1 MKEEAKRWI
10 EFAGEDLKIAE
21 LALKEKLYNQ
31 ACFHSQQCVEKILKG
46 FIIFKGKIYPKTH
59 KLVDIISKI
68 GKSPFD
74 NLKDEIVLLDC
85 FYILTRYPNAL
96 PGTLPE
102 VLPSEKDAIES
113 LEIAKRVFEIAK
125 KEMELE

>member
-74 NLKDEIVLLDC
+74 NLKDEIVLLDR

-102 VLPSEKDAIES
+102 GLPSEKDAIES

>member
-46 FIIFKGKIYPKTH
+46 FIIFKGE
-59 KLVDIISKI
+59 
-68 GKSPFD
+68 
-74 NLKDEIVLLDC
+74 NLSQNTQTGGYNFK
-85 FYILTRYPNAL
+85 NW
-96 PGTLPE
+96 
-102 VLPSEKDAIES
+102 
-113 LEIAKRVFEIAK
+113 
-125 KEMELE
+125 

>member
-46 FIIFKGKIYPKTH
+46 FIIFKGEIYPKTH

-74 NLKDEIVLLDC
+74 NLKDEIMLLDR

-102 VLPSEKDAIES
+102 GLPSEKDAIES